1 MTHVEIEE
9 RIEASAEAVWD
20 CLLGSRSAELAIGI
34 YAESVEIDGE
44 GVGSIRTSQLLGG
57 AGTIRE
63 RIDQLDEAGFL
74 CRYSVVDRGPLPFAD
89 YRGQIKLIPE
99 GADACVVKLEADFT
113 PAGMSEQDSVD
124 LYLSNNRG
132 AIAKIR
138 EFLGLPAIRTSG
150 TG

>member
-89 YRGQIKLIPE
+89 YRGQIKLTPE

-124 LYLSNNRG
+124 LYLSNNHG

-138 EFLGLPAIRTSG
+138 EFLGLPVVERSG
-150 TG
+150 MG